1 MWEVEDIKEACDRIE
16 RNTVYGAFECCQQ
29 FFSSI
34 MGNEDILKLRRFF
47 EDRRLT
53 WNALYKAWDSAFS
66 DRIPSADES
75 TLTKILSDR
84 AAKEARALEYFDGSN
99 CLPLYHELENRSFR
113 EILPYIR
120 THYRL
125 NLGRLEKY
133 ECNPQ
138 FEEAIF
144 PLFEAKIKKLEKKRS
159 VTLR

>member
-34 MGNEDILKLRRFF
+34 MGNEDILKLRELF
-47 EDRRLT
+47 EERHLT

-84 AAKEARALEYFDGSN
+84 AAKEARALEYFDGSTVY
-99 CLPLYHELENRSFR
+99 PS
-113 EILPYIR
+113 I
-120 THYRL
+120 T
-125 NLGRLEKY
+125 NLKTEASEKY
-133 ECNPQ
+133 CRT
-138 FEEAIF
+138 FGLI
-144 PLFEAKIKKLEKKRS
+144 
-159 VTLR
+159 TD